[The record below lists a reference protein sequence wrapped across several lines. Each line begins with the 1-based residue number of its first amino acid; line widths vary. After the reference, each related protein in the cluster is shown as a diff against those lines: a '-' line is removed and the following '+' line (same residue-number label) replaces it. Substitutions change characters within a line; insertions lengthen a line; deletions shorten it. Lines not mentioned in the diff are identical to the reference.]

1 MRILLV
7 EPDEYYHSQLAEGL
21 GDLGELIFAS
31 HPRQGRLEIEKSPP
45 DVIITELLLPGGSSG
60 YQFLSQLH
68 RSSLPAHKLSVI
80 IFSAVDH
87 LEDIKHCLNYG
98 ITGYFVKGLD
108 TVNDIRRL
116 LLNLNPNF

>member
-31 HPRQGRLEIEKSPP
+31 HPRQGRLEIEKSAP
-45 DVIITELLLPGGSSG
+45 DAIITELLLPSSSG
-60 YQFLSQLH
+60 YQFLEELH
-68 RSSLPAHKLSVI
+68 KSLPAHKLPVI
-80 IFSAVDH
+80 IFSAVNH

-98 ITGYFVKGLD
+98 ITGYFVKGQN